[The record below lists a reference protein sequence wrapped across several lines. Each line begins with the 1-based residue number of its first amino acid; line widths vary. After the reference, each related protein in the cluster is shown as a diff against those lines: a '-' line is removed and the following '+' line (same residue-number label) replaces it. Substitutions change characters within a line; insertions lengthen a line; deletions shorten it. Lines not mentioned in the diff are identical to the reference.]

1 VNLHTQW
8 YVFSST
14 EKHGQIQCTRPQLYS
29 TDDQYFLQGCE
40 VDDYLLIGEIHLLQD
55 LLYTQ

>member
-1 VNLHTQW
+1 LFPKRGW
-8 YVFSST
+8 
-14 EKHGQIQCTRPQLYS
+14 
-29 TDDQYFLQGCE
+29 GCE